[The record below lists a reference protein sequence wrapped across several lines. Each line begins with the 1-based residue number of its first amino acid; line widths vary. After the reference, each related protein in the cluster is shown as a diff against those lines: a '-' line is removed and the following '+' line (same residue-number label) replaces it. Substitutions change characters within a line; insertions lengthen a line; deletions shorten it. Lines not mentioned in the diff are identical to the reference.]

1 MQEVAMWT
9 PETRQQ
15 YEAKGP
21 QKKRYP
27 TDLSDEE
34 WAHIAPLLPAVAR
47 TGRPRKVDF
56 REVINA
62 VRYLVRTGCEWRML
76 PHDFPPYATVYYWF
90 RRFMRRML
98 FRTIHDVALL
108 LDRQRQERQAEPSA
122 AIVDSQSVK
131 APAARRRGYDANKKI
146 TGRKRHIAVDTDGR
160 LLLVNL
166 TPADLSDSAGGQIL
180 LDGLRAR
187 WPWVKHLFGDG
198 AYDRTQLMDKA
209 ALLDFTVEVVRRMTG
224 QSGFVALPRRWVV
237 ERTFGWLMRWRRRV
251 RDYEQRLDVSQN
263 MMYVAMGSLLMRRMT

>member
-1 MQEVAMWT
+1 MWT

-15 YEAKGP
+15 YAQKEKP
-21 QKKRYP
+21 KKRYP
-27 TDLSDEE
+27 TDVCDAE

-47 TGRPRKVDF
+47 TGRPRQVNF

-62 VRYLVRTGCEWRML
+62 LRYLVRTGCEWRML
-76 PHDFPPYATVYYWF
+76 AHDFPPYATVYYWF

-98 FRTIHDVALL
+98 FRTIHDVALM
-108 LDRQRQERQAEPSA
+108 LDRQCHARQAEPSA
-122 AIVDSQSVK
+122 AVIDSQSVK
-131 APAARRRGYDANKKI
+131 APAASQRSYDANKKI

-160 LLLVNL
+160 LLMVNL
-166 TPADLSDSAGGQIL
+166 TPADLSDSAGGQMIL
-180 LDGLRAR
+180 DALRAR

-209 ALLDFTVEVVRRMTG
+209 KLLEFAVEVVRRLAG

-237 ERTFGWLMRWRRRV
+237 ERTFGSLMRWRRLV
-251 RDYEQRLDVSQN
+251 RDYEQRIDVSQN
-263 MMYVAMGSLLMRRMT
+263 MIYIAMSSLLMRRIT